1 MGPVM
6 RFWAIFATVA
16 ALLLALRGAWPL
28 ALACFFLSPAP
39 AWAFARGP
47 SERARAASSWL
58 AAIATVVAV
67 VVALYVIVLL
77 TGGIPPV
84 HEWRGALSATA
95 R

>member
-1 MGPVM
+1 MSPVM

-39 AWAFARGP
+39 AWVFARGHP
-47 SERARAASSWL
+47 ERAHAASSWL
-58 AAIATVVAV
+58 WVIAGTVAV
-67 VVALYVIVLL
+67 LTTLYVFVLVA
-77 TGGIPPV
+77 GGLPPV
-84 HEWRGALSATA
+84 HEWRGALSAPA